1 MGHDDRASLRDG
13 SDGDDQMEV
22 WCGVVSPGR
31 MTVQHRTVK
40 NTNQLVSLPMTIVM
54 ITLCR

>member
-22 WCGVVSPGR
+22 WCGVSWENDSAAQNCEEYQSIGQPPDDNCYDYF
-31 MTVQHRTVK
+31 M
-40 NTNQLVSLPMTIVM
+40 SL
-54 ITLCR
+54 R